1 MISSEAKSSSYTLL
15 LLSLPFIL
23 FSSFIQLLPKDLAT
37 LAIFKRLGNF
47 SNIYICMSPLSFQS
61 IFTIIMSVEL
71 ETEPYLCEI
80 GLCNWPGKQNCFE
93 MLYFK
98 TI

>member
-1 MISSEAKSSSYTLL
+1 MISSEAKSSSYNLL

-37 LAIFKRLGNF
+37 LAIF
-47 SNIYICMSPLSFQS
+47 IYICMAPLSFQS
-61 IFTIIMSVEL
+61 IFTIVTSIEL

-80 GLCNWPGKQNCFE
+80 GLCNWPGKQNCFK
-93 MLYFK
+93 MLDFK